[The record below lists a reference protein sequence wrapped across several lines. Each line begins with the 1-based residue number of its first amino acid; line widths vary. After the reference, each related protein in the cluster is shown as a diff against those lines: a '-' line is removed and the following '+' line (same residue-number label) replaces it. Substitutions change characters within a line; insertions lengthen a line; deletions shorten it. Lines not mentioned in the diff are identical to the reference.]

1 MEMRLVHFYTNGE
14 IVLTF
19 AEKAN
24 GLMVVLVDD
33 KNASVARYELC
44 SGKMETIDRIVDQ
57 ANKARIHFEDI
68 TPTGVSEMH

>member
-33 KNASVARYELC
+33 KNVSIAIYEFDSEKLKSISRHTPAHTSHAVC
-44 SGKMETIDRIVDQ
+44 EGSHLTSSGE
-57 ANKARIHFEDI
+57 
-68 TPTGVSEMH
+68 